1 MPRVRAPAPRLR
13 FPRLQREAD
22 VHDEPPPVQAAR
34 AALAREKRWEIA
46 GLAAFVMG
54 LGMLFGMA
62 IGGGQLAGP
71 FRLLEGLEGPVFA
84 LSALLFIGGPIL
96 MAGYGGVHKAALEAA
111 RAQVDAWD
119 AAVAARVVQT
129 AGPSAEAAATE
140 VVAGPRWDAAAPMVD
155 ALLGL
160 DLPAPVRA
168 DVEAARAELRKTAA
182 ALRALDAVGAAPDPE
197 DQRSQRRTA
206 VMAGLV
212 ARFDALLGSLEDL
225 LLEQAARRVQADDP
239 VVARVRDQVARSVA
253 LREVEAAMAGRDAR
267 SSRPAE
273 GVMRQG

>member
-1 MPRVRAPAPRLR
+1 MVTVQAPAMTSARTDQYRRVFTEL
-13 FPRLQREAD
+13 
-22 VHDEPPPVQAAR
+22 R
-34 AALAREKRWEIA
+34 AAQD
-46 GLAAFVMG
+46 LAAE
-54 LGMLFGMA
+54 A
-62 IGGGQLAGP
+62 QSSAAD
-71 FRLLEGLEGPVFA
+71 A
-84 LSALLFIGGPIL
+84 LSERDAAVKETHDAKRAFEHVAMEANL
-96 MAGYGGVHKAALEAA
+96 ALEAA

-119 AAVAARVVQT
+119 AAVAARVVAT
-129 AGPSAEAAATE
+129 AGPSAGAAASE
-140 VVAGPRWDAAAPMVD
+140 VVAGPRWAAAAPMVD

-253 LREVEAAMAGRDAR
+253 LREVEGAMAGRDVR
-267 SSRPAE
+267 SSRPAG
-273 GVMRQG
+273 GVVRQG